1 MAITREEFEAMIQD
15 IGKTED
21 EAQRRTL
28 LANLQNETGSIFEE
42 NKTLQ
47 DLNNENSEKIKNLQ
61 SENYKLFTQ
70 IGSKT
75 PEQSGKD
82 FSGEEPPK
90 TKLKFEDLFDENGGL
105 K

>member
-1 MAITREEFEAMIQD
+1 MTKEEFEAMIQE
-15 IGKTED
+15 IGTTED

-42 NKTLQ
+42 NTTLQ
-47 DLNNENSEKIKNLQ
+47 NSNKELTESVKNLQ

-75 PEQSGKD
+75 PAEAEKG

-90 TKLKFEDLFDENGGL
+90 EKLKFEDLFDENGGL

>member
-1 MAITREEFEAMIQD
+1 MTREEFEALIQE
-15 IGKTED
+15 IGTTED

-42 NKTLQ
+42 NETLQ
-47 DLNNENSEKIKNLQ
+47 NSNNELTESVKNLQ

-70 IGSKT
+70 IGSRT
-75 PEQSGKD
+75 PAEANKSFAD
-82 FSGEEPPK
+82 EEPPK
-90 TKLKFEDLFDENGGL
+90 EKLKFEDLFDENGGL

>member
-1 MAITREEFEAMIQD
+1 MTREEFEAMIQE
-15 IGKTED
+15 IGTTED

-42 NKTLQ
+42 NETLQ
-47 DLNNENSEKIKNLQ
+47 NSNNELTESVKNLQ

-75 PEQSGKD
+75 PAESKKD
-82 FSGEEPPK
+82 FSGEEEPK
-90 TKLKFEDLFDENGGL
+90 PKKKFEDLFDENGGL